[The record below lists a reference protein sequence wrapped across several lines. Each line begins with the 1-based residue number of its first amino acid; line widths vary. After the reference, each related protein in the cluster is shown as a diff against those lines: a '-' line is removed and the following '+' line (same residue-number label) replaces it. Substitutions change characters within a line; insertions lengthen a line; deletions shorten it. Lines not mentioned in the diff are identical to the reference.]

1 MIVIEVKE
9 SEEQSDADSKCLAM
23 MAEGLMHGIAAA
35 NEKIAICDSKIT
47 RLENEIKGLQ
57 AQVLE
62 KMNTIQVF
70 QKERLKAQETKRT
83 AEHYLAQMHA

>member
-23 MAEGLMHGIAAA
+23 MAEGLMHGIGTA
-35 NEKIAICDSKIT
+35 NEKISICDSKII

-70 QKERLKAQETKRT
+70 QKERLKAQEVKRA